1 MLEHKGWTQCLD
13 GHQKRMRVSHA
24 QHIDPVVVCLY
35 IKIHLRTFIH
45 TYGHTLYAYICVY
58 DTASYSFSVYNYVYI
73 YIYIYIHHYIH
84 ILYCIILFTHVLHTI
99 IWLAKVAKV
108 AVLGWKIGWSIPKS
122 VPWSLKN
129 CPTPI
134 WYGSVVG
141 GNVQTTNLYQVTLDQ
156 KDRRVVNFI
165 LSQK

>member
-1 MLEHKGWTQCLD
+1 MSRRPPKEDEGLACSTYWSGSC
-13 GHQKRMRVSHA
+13 
-24 QHIDPVVVCLY
+24 VCILKYTCAHLY
-35 IKIHLRTFIH
+35 IRMGIHYMHTFVYMIQLH
-45 TYGHTLYAYICVY
+45 TVSLCTTMC
-58 DTASYSFSVYNYVYI
+58 
-73 YIYIYIHHYIH
+73 IYIYIHHYIH